1 VRAGQLLLL
10 LAVGCASTAQRK
22 PLPALPPLVQ
32 LGELLPPKTA
42 PPRKGKLER
51 YPDTPVDP
59 GECKG
64 LPGGILVSDASYDEL
79 TEAVIERR
87 LLRLETDTLLR
98 LRNEEYQIALRIEEA
113 YVDRVAALER
123 ELAAEQQGSKWKYL
137 ATALVSGAIVV
148 VAVFAA
154 KPLVR

>member
-1 VRAGQLLLL
+1 VRAGPLLLL

-32 LGELLPPKTA
+32 LGELLPPA
-42 PPRKGKLER
+42 VPAPRKGKLER

-59 GECKG
+59 GECKN

-79 TEAVIERR
+79 TEAVIDRR
-87 LLRLETDTLLR
+87 RFRLESDTLLR
-98 LRNEEYQIALRIEEA
+98 LRNEEYRIALRIEEA
-113 YVDRVAALER
+113 YVARVALLER
-123 ELAAEQQGSKWKYL
+123 ELAAEQRGSRWKYL
-137 ATALVSGAIVV
+137 ATALVSATIVV
-148 VAVFAA
+148 VAVLAA